1 MRTLRRLVV
10 ACVALSL
17 AHCGGSGGGGP
28 KGRALRFDLGRYAF
42 VNASAFKAAIGA
54 GGFTVEA
61 WLKPDSVTDTYLQGI
76 AVGQD
81 LSTGSRSW
89 GLFLED
95 MVDGQLSGRVYVSPA
110 SWNTAKSSVMAV
122 EPGVWT
128 HVAMTWDGVGIR
140 VFKNGVEVASQPQ
153 GGSVLPTDLLHIGV
167 WPGEAGFKGLIDE
180 LRVWSVPRTEQQIA
194 ANRGF
199 IVPSTEPGLV
209 GYWRFEESSGQSLLD
224 SSALG
229 STGTLGMGPVVDM
242 ADPERVEGGAPI
254 VDKPVV

>member
-42 VNASAFKAAIGA
+42 VNAAAFKAAIGA

-95 MVDGQLSGRVYVSPA
+95 MVEFANESCWGTLSCVVLVHPATQKAYSAELENALANLRYGGIAVNCFAGVIYALVGPTWGAFPGHPDEDIRSGRGVVHNALLFDHPEKSVVRAPFHIDPTPA
-110 SWNTAKSSVMAV
+110 WFADHKTLHDLGRELVKLEAKPSLLRL
-122 EPGVWT
+122 PL
-128 HVAMTWDGVGIR
+128 
-140 VFKNGVEVASQPQ
+140 
-153 GGSVLPTDLLHIGV
+153 VLP
-167 WPGEAGFKGLIDE
+167 
-180 LRVWSVPRTEQQIA
+180 IA
-194 ANRGF
+194 MRG
-199 IVPSTEPGLV
+199 
-209 GYWRFEESSGQSLLD
+209 
-224 SSALG
+224 
-229 STGTLGMGPVVDM
+229 
-242 ADPERVEGGAPI
+242 
-254 VDKPVV
+254 